1 MMKFEYKAN
10 EENLKKTV
18 LIAPSLWE
26 EFRYI
31 KLKKNLNVINTKEKK
46 DLNAYFHMAGETFIS
61 ELFSNELIDDL
72 SETYEKAF
80 KLILS
85 DYRWVMLSERRWI
98 NSSTFYIG
106 KIRELVIGC
115 CNYIFK
121 KKLKYLFSGGVP
133 HSIETW
139 ILATILEKIFLGEVY
154 IFEISSLPG
163 YTSIFKSM
171 DEHHQLELDSRF
183 KLTDV
188 SSDKYSL
195 EAGSGDLR
203 LVIQGK
209 SSDLES
215 LRQRAIHLLR
225 TNAEDFIDPRG
236 IVLRTGAKLNNS
248 SLAFVYPGFGNL
260 YPNMGKGLLNQFP
273 GLLSRIR

>member
-1 MMKFEYKAN
+1 MPSNGSIHHVKSEDLFNFPDSSAFIEKF
-10 EENLKKTV
+10 
-18 LIAPSLWE
+18 
-26 EFRYI
+26 
-31 KLKKNLNVINTKEKK
+31 
-46 DLNAYFHMAGETFIS
+46 G
-61 ELFSNELIDDL
+61 
-72 SETYEKAF
+72 
-80 KLILS
+80 
-85 DYRWVMLSERRWI
+85 
-98 NSSTFYIG
+98 
-106 KIRELVIGC
+106 
-115 CNYIFK
+115 
-121 KKLKYLFSGGVP
+121 
-133 HSIETW
+133 
-139 ILATILEKIFLGEVY
+139 
-154 IFEISSLPG
+154 
-163 YTSIFKSM
+163 
-171 DEHHQLELDSRF
+171 
-183 KLTDV
+183 V